1 MSSAIGANHVS
12 MSTDF
17 NEKYFSGDIWNVMV
31 QRSVVTA
38 SNSYGDM
45 NFTQS
50 YNMFVARK
58 DDDKIQDVQF
68 ISMSSHDVLPYHS
81 SSINQNFITSSNFD
95 NNLIIGETFSGF
107 C

>member
-1 MSSAIGANHVS
+1 

-68 ISMSSHDVLPYHS
+68 ISMSSHDVLPVSTFKHKSKFYNIFHS
-81 SSINQNFITSSNFD
+81 LTIT
-95 NNLIIGETFSGF
+95 
-107 C
+107 